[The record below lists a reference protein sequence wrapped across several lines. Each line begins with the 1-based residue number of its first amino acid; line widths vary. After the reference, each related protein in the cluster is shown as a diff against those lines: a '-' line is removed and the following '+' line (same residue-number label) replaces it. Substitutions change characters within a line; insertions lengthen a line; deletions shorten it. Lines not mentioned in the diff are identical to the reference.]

1 MLCRMLTLDHS
12 GTQSHFPEC
21 PHPPD
26 LGPIFWVVVI
36 MITIMI
42 MVIMIMFTMIMVIMI
57 MAIMIIVIMIMAIV
71 IMVIII
77 ISDMPTI
84 DPTNIHLDW
93 KYGL

>member
-42 MVIMIMFTMIMVIMI
+42 MVIMIMVIMI
-57 MAIMIIVIMIMAIV
+57 MVIMIIVIMIMAI
-71 IMVIII
+71 MI

>member
-1 MLCRMLTLDHS
+1 MKMICRMLTLDHS

-36 MITIMI
+36 IITIMI
-42 MVIMIMFTMIMVIMI
+42 MVIMI
-57 MAIMIIVIMIMAIV
+57 IVSMIMAIV
-71 IMVIII
+71 I

>member
-1 MLCRMLTLDHS
+1 MKMLCRMLTLDHS

-36 MITIMI
+36 IITIMI
-42 MVIMIMFTMIMVIMI
+42 MVIMI
-57 MAIMIIVIMIMAIV
+57 IVSMIMAIV
-71 IMVIII
+71 I

-84 DPTNIHLDW
+84 DPANIHLDW

>member
-42 MVIMIMFTMIMVIMI
+42 MVIMIM
-57 MAIMIIVIMIMAIV
+57 AIV
-71 IMVIII
+71 IMVIMI

-84 DPTNIHLDW
+84 DPTNIHLDR

>member
-42 MVIMIMFTMIMVIMI
+42 MVIMIMVIMIMVIMI
-57 MAIMIIVIMIMAIV
+57 MVIMIMAIV
-71 IMVIII
+71 IMVIMI